1 MGDASHGSRGPH
13 PAFAHD
19 RTHPRQRVRG
29 GRRVARCWFDLIVK
43 KALAV
48 NISFASNRTVVVLT
62 TLALLSGC
70 SSVMDSDK
78 VNYKTEGGTKV
89 VPLDIPPDLTQLSRD
104 TRYVVPGSAVSAS
117 SMGVRTVAPAAAT
130 AAKQVNDVRIE
141 RDGKQRWLVVDRSAD
156 VVWPLVYAF
165 WKENGFQYVLEQQQL
180 GLLETEW
187 AENRAKIPQ
196 DFIRRS
202 LGKLLDGLYSSG
214 ERDKFRTR
222 IERNST
228 GGVDIFVTHRGMS
241 EEYKDQTK
249 TSTIWTPRPS
259 DPELEAEFLS
269 RLMLKLGV
277 SAQAATVATT
287 SAEVPPAKTTLT
299 TKGGATLLSI
309 PDSFDV
315 AWRRVGLAL
324 DRTGFT
330 VEDRDRAQGVYFVRY
345 VDVSAKDEKGFFS
358 KMFSSSNADTGPVKY
373 RIAVR
378 NSDAK
383 STEVTV
389 QNSAGTTE
397 NNAVTQRILKLLAD
411 DLR

>member
-1 MGDASHGSRGPH
+1 M
-13 PAFAHD
+13 
-19 RTHPRQRVRG
+19 
-29 GRRVARCWFDLIVK
+29 K
-43 KALAV
+43 
-48 NISFASNRTVVVLT
+48 ISFPQNRMAIALI

-70 SSVMDSDK
+70 SSLMDSDK

-89 VPLDIPPDLTQLSRD
+89 IALDIPPDLTQLTRD
-104 TRYVVPGSAVSAS
+104 TRYAVPGGPVTAS
-117 SMGVRTVAPAAAT
+117 SMGNRSVAPVAAT

-141 RDGKQRWLVVDRSAD
+141 RDGKQRWLVVNRPAE
-156 VVWPLVYAF
+156 VVWPIVQGF
-165 WKENGFQYVLEQQQL
+165 WKENGFEYVVEQQQL

-196 DFIRRS
+196 DIIRRT
-202 LGKLLDGLYSSG
+202 LGKVLDGLYSSG

-249 TSTIWTPRPS
+249 SGTIWVPRAN

-269 RLMLKLGV
+269 RLMIKLGV
-277 SAQAATVATT
+277 SADQAKPALLAQAAPVN
-287 SAEVPPAKTTLT
+287 KTALLT
-299 TKGGATLLSI
+299 KDNATLLNI

-315 AWRRVGLAL
+315 AWRRVGVAL

-330 VEDRDRAQGVYFVRY
+330 VEDRDRAQGLYFVRY
-345 VDVSAKDEKGFFS
+345 VDTAAQQEKGFFS
-358 KMFSSSNADTGPVKY
+358 KLFSASSAETGPVKY
-373 RIAVR
+373 RLAVR
-378 NSDAK
+378 NAGNA
-383 STEVTV
+383 TEVSV
-389 QNSAGTTE
+389 QNAAGQVE
-397 NNAVTQRILKLLAD
+397 NGPISQRILKLLAD

>member
-1 MGDASHGSRGPH
+1 
-13 PAFAHD
+13 
-19 RTHPRQRVRG
+19 
-29 GRRVARCWFDLIVK
+29 
-43 KALAV
+43 
-48 NISFASNRTVVVLT
+48 
-62 TLALLSGC
+62 
-70 SSVMDSDK
+70 MDGDK

-89 VPLDIPPDLTQLSRD
+89 VPLDIPPDLTQLTRD
-104 TRYVVPGSAVSAS
+104 TRYAVPGGAVTAS
-117 SMGVRTVAPAAAT
+117 SMGVRPVQTVATT

-141 RDGKQRWLVVDRSAD
+141 RDGKQRWLVVNRSAD
-156 VVWPLVYAF
+156 VVWPIVQGF
-165 WKENGFQYVLEQQQL
+165 WKENGFEYVIEQQQL

-196 DFIRRS
+196 DFIRRN
-202 LGKLLDGLYSSG
+202 LGKVLDGLYSSG

-241 EEYKDQTK
+241 EEYKDASK
-249 TSTIWTPRPS
+249 TSTIWQPRPS
-259 DPELEAEFLS
+259 DSELEAEFLS
-269 RLMLKLGV
+269 RLMIKLGV
-277 SAQAATVATT
+277 SAEQAKVSTT
-287 SAEVPPAKTTLT
+287 SPAAEQNKTVLT
-299 TKGGATLLSI
+299 TKGDATVLNI

-345 VDVSAKDEKGFFS
+345 VDTANKEEKGFFS
-358 KMFSSSNADTGPVKY
+358 KMFSSSKAETGPVKY

-378 NSDAK
+378 KTENAS
-383 STEVTV
+383 EVTV
-389 QNSAGTTE
+389 QNATGITE
-397 NNAVTQRILKLLAD
+397 NSPVSQRILKLLAD

>member
-1 MGDASHGSRGPH
+1 
-13 PAFAHD
+13 
-19 RTHPRQRVRG
+19 
-29 GRRVARCWFDLIVK
+29 VK
-43 KALAV
+43 SSLV
-48 NISFASNRTVVVLT
+48 LNRSAIALT
-62 TLALLSGC
+62 TLVLLSGC
-70 SSVMDSDK
+70 GAIMDGDK

-89 VPLDIPPDLTQLSRD
+89 VPLDIPPDLTQLTRD
-104 TRYVVPGSAVSAS
+104 TRYAVPGGPVTAS
-117 SMGVRTVAPAAAT
+117 SMGVRPVQAVAAT

-141 RDGKQRWLVVDRSAD
+141 RDGKQRWLVVNRSAEA
-156 VVWPLVYAF
+156 VWPIVQGF
-165 WKENGFQYVLEQQQL
+165 WKENGFEYVIEQQQL

-202 LGKLLDGLYSSG
+202 LGKVLDGLYSSG

-249 TSTIWTPRPS
+249 SGTLWVPRPS

-269 RLMLKLGV
+269 RLMVKLGV
-277 SAQAATVATT
+277 SAEQAKASTAA
-287 SAEVPPAKTTLT
+287 AEAVVTKTTLVT
-299 TKGGATLLSI
+299 QGDATLLNI

-345 VDVSAKDEKGFFS
+345 VDTATKEEKGFFS
-358 KMFSSSNADTGPVKY
+358 KMFSGSAPDAGPVKY

-378 NSDAK
+378 KKDSA
-383 STEVTV
+383 SEVTV
-389 QNSAGTTE
+389 QDAVGKTSNSP
-397 NNAVTQRILKLLAD
+397 VSQRILKLLAD

>member
-1 MGDASHGSRGPH
+1 
-13 PAFAHD
+13 
-19 RTHPRQRVRG
+19 
-29 GRRVARCWFDLIVK
+29 VK
-43 KALAV
+43 
-48 NISFASNRTVVVLT
+48 ISFVSNRTAVALT
-62 TLALLSGC
+62 TLMLLSGC
-70 SSVMDSDK
+70 GSLLGTDK

-89 VPLDIPPDLTQLSRD
+89 VPLDIPPDLTQLNRD
-104 TRYVVPGSAVSAS
+104 TRYAVPGGPVTASGMAV
-117 SMGVRTVAPAAAT
+117 RPAPSVAAT
-130 AAKQVNDVRIE
+130 AAKQINDVRIE
-141 RDGKQRWLVVDRSAD
+141 RDGKQRWLVVNRSAD
-156 VVWPLVYAF
+156 VVWPIVQEF
-165 WKENGFQYVLEQQQL
+165 WKENGFEYIIEQQQI

-202 LGKLLDGLYSSG
+202 LGKVLDGLYSSG

-241 EEYKDQTK
+241 EEYKDQSK
-249 TSTIWTPRPS
+249 SGTIWIPRPN

-269 RLMLKLGV
+269 RLMIKLGV
-277 SAQAATVATT
+277 SAEQAKATT
-287 SAEVPPAKTTLT
+287 SAAEAPANKTTLVT
-299 TKGGATLLSI
+299 QGDTSALNI

-345 VDVSAKDEKGFFS
+345 VDTVTKADKGFFS
-358 KMFSSSNADTGPVKY
+358 NMFSSKKEAGPVKY

-378 NSDAK
+378 KAANV
-383 STEVTV
+383 TEVTV
-389 QNSAGTTE
+389 QDAAGKTE
-397 NNAVTQRILKLLAD
+397 NTPVAQRILKLLAD

>member
-1 MGDASHGSRGPH
+1 M
-13 PAFAHD
+13 
-19 RTHPRQRVRG
+19 
-29 GRRVARCWFDLIVK
+29 K
-43 KALAV
+43 
-48 NISFASNRTVVVLT
+48 ISFASNRAAAALT
-62 TLALLSGC
+62 LLALLSGC
-70 SSVMDSDK
+70 GSIMDGDK

-89 VPLDIPPDLTQLSRD
+89 VPLDIPPDLTQLTRD
-104 TRYVVPGSAVSAS
+104 TRYVVPGGTVTAS
-117 SMGVRTVAPAAAT
+117 SMGVRPVQTVATT

-141 RDGKQRWLVVDRSAD
+141 RDGKQRWLVVNRSAD
-156 VVWPLVYAF
+156 VVWPIVQEF
-165 WKENGFQYVLEQQQL
+165 WKENGFTYTIEQQQL

-196 DFIRRS
+196 DFIRRN
-202 LGKLLDGLYSSG
+202 LGKVLDGLYSSG

-222 IERNST
+222 LERNAA

-249 TSTIWTPRPS
+249 SGTIWVPRPN

-269 RLMLKLGV
+269 RLMVKLGV
-277 SAQAATVATT
+277 SAEQAKVSTVAQE
-287 SAEVPPAKTTLT
+287 SVANKTALA
-299 TKGGATLLSI
+299 TKGDATWLNI

-330 VEDRDRAQGVYFVRY
+330 VEDRDRAQGLYFVRY
-345 VDVSAKDEKGFFS
+345 VDTTKEEKGFFS
-358 KMFSSSNADTGPVKY
+358 KMFSSTPAETGPVKY

-378 NSDAK
+378 KTDSA
-383 STEVTV
+383 TEVSV
-389 QNSAGTTE
+389 QNAAGKAE
-397 NNAVTQRILKLLAD
+397 NSPVAQRILKLLAD

>member
-1 MGDASHGSRGPH
+1 MKIS
-13 PAFAHD
+13 
-19 RTHPRQRVRG
+19 
-29 GRRVARCWFDLIVK
+29 IV
-43 KALAV
+43 
-48 NISFASNRTVVVLT
+48 SNRTAITLT
-62 TLALLSGC
+62 SLALLSGC
-70 SSVMDSDK
+70 GSLMDSDK

-89 VPLDIPPDLTQLSRD
+89 IALDIPPDLTQLTRD
-104 TRYVVPGSAVSAS
+104 TRYAVPGGPVTAS
-117 SMGVRTVAPAAAT
+117 SMGIRPAAPVAAT

-141 RDGKQRWLVVDRSAD
+141 RDGKQRWLVVNRPAEA
-156 VVWPLVYAF
+156 VWPIVQGF
-165 WKENGFQYVLEQQQL
+165 WKENGFEYVVEQQQL

-196 DFIRRS
+196 DFIRRT
-202 LGKLLDGLYSSG
+202 LGKVLDGLYSSG

-249 TSTIWTPRPS
+249 SGTIWVPRPS

-269 RLMLKLGV
+269 RLMVKLGV
-277 SAQAATVATT
+277 SAEQAKASTAPTEVAINKTALVTQGNATQ
-287 SAEVPPAKTTLT
+287 LN
-299 TKGGATLLSI
+299 I

-345 VDVSAKDEKGFFS
+345 VDTAPKEEKGFFS
-358 KMFSSSNADTGPVKY
+358 KLFSGSTPDTGPVKY

-378 NSDAK
+378 KTDNAS
-383 STEVTV
+383 EVTV
-389 QNSAGTTE
+389 QNADGKTE

>member
-1 MGDASHGSRGPH
+1 VKISLAST
-13 PAFAHD
+13 
-19 RTHPRQRVRG
+19 RTA
-29 GRRVARCWFDLIVK
+29 VA
-43 KALAV
+43 
-48 NISFASNRTVVVLT
+48 LT

-70 SSVMDSDK
+70 GSIMDGDK

-89 VPLDIPPDLTQLSRD
+89 VPLDIPPDLTQLNRD
-104 TRYVVPGSAVSAS
+104 TRYAVPGGPITAS
-117 SMGVRTVAPAAAT
+117 SMGIRPVATVAAT
-130 AAKQVNDVRIE
+130 AAKEVNDVRIE
-141 RDGKQRWLVVDRSAD
+141 RDGKQRWLIVNRSAD
-156 VVWPLVYAF
+156 LVWPIVQEF
-165 WKENGFQYVLEQQQL
+165 WKENGFTYVIEQQQL

-196 DFIRRS
+196 DFVRRT
-202 LGKLLDGLYSSG
+202 LGKVLDGLYSSS

-222 IERNST
+222 IERNNS

-241 EEYKDQTK
+241 EEFKDQSK

-269 RLMLKLGV
+269 RLMIKLGV
-277 SAQAATVATT
+277 SAEQAKSGITAQEIA
-287 SAEVPPAKTTLT
+287 ANKTQLVS
-299 TKGGATLLSI
+299 KSGATLLSI

-345 VDVSAKDEKGFFS
+345 VDTASKEEKGFFS
-358 KMFSSSNADTGPVKY
+358 RMFSSSKSDTGPVKY

-378 NSDAK
+378 KVDNTS
-383 STEVTV
+383 EVTV
-389 QNSAGTTE
+389 QNAAGTIE
-397 NNAVTQRILKLLAD
+397 NSPISQRILKLLAD

>member
-1 MGDASHGSRGPH
+1 MKIS
-13 PAFAHD
+13 
-19 RTHPRQRVRG
+19 
-29 GRRVARCWFDLIVK
+29 I
-43 KALAV
+43 AL
-48 NISFASNRTVVVLT
+48 NRTAVTLT
-62 TLALLSGC
+62 SLVLLSGC
-70 SSVMDSDK
+70 SSIMDGDK

-89 VPLDIPPDLTQLSRD
+89 IALDIPPDLTQLNRD
-104 TRYVVPGSAVSAS
+104 TRYAVPGGPVTASGMAVRP
-117 SMGVRTVAPAAAT
+117 MPTVAAT

-141 RDGKQRWLVVDRSAD
+141 RDGKQRWLVINRSAD
-156 VVWPLVYAF
+156 AVWPIVQEF
-165 WKENGFQYVLEQQQL
+165 WKENGFTFVIEQQQL

-202 LGKLLDGLYSSG
+202 LGKVLDGLYSSG

-222 IERNST
+222 IERNNT
-228 GGVDIFVTHRGMS
+228 GGVDVFVTHRGMS
-241 EEYKDQTK
+241 EEYKDQSK
-249 TSTIWTPRPS
+249 TSTIWAPRPN

-269 RLMLKLGV
+269 RLMVKLGV
-277 SAQAATVATT
+277 SVEQAKAGITPQEIA
-287 SAEVPPAKTTLT
+287 ANKTTLV
-299 TKGGATLLSI
+299 TKGDATLLNI

-345 VDVSAKDEKGFFS
+345 VDTASKEEKGFFS
-358 KMFSSSNADTGPVKY
+358 KMFSSSKSDAGPVKY

-378 NSDAK
+378 KTDKA
-383 STEVTV
+383 TEVIV
-389 QNSAGTTE
+389 QNAAGETE
-397 NNAVTQRILKLLAD
+397 NSPVSQRILKLLAE

>member
-1 MGDASHGSRGPH
+1 M
-13 PAFAHD
+13 
-19 RTHPRQRVRG
+19 
-29 GRRVARCWFDLIVK
+29 K
-43 KALAV
+43 
-48 NISFASNRTVVVLT
+48 ISFTLNRTAVALT

-70 SSVMDSDK
+70 SSILDGDK

-89 VPLDIPPDLTQLSRD
+89 VPLDIPPDLSQLNRDSRF
-104 TRYVVPGSAVSAS
+104 VVPGGPVTASGMAV
-117 SMGVRTVAPAAAT
+117 RPTPTVAAT

-141 RDGKQRWLVVDRSAD
+141 RDGKQRWLVVNRSAD
-156 VVWPLVYAF
+156 VVWPIVQGF
-165 WKENGFQYVLEQQQL
+165 WKENGFEYTLEQQQL

-202 LGKLLDGLYSSG
+202 LGKVLDGIYSSG

-228 GGVDIFVTHRGMS
+228 GGVDIFVTHRGMI
-241 EEYKDQTK
+241 EEFKDQTK
-249 TSTIWTPRPS
+249 TGTFWTARPS

-269 RLMLKLGV
+269 RLMIKLGV
-277 SAQAATVATT
+277 SAEQAKAGLSTQETVA
-287 SAEVPPAKTTLT
+287 VKTTLT
-299 TKGGATLLSI
+299 TKGDATLLSI

-345 VDVSAKDEKGFFS
+345 VDTPTQEEKGFFS
-358 KMFSSSNADTGPVKY
+358 KMFSSSKTDAGPVKY

-378 NSDAK
+378 KTSNA
-383 STEVTV
+383 TEVTV
-389 QNSAGTTE
+389 QNAAGSTE
-397 NNAVTQRILKLLAD
+397 NSPISQRILKLLAD

>member
-1 MGDASHGSRGPH
+1 
-13 PAFAHD
+13 
-19 RTHPRQRVRG
+19 
-29 GRRVARCWFDLIVK
+29 VK
-43 KALAV
+43 
-48 NISFASNRTVVVLT
+48 ISFASNRTAVALI
-62 TLALLSGC
+62 TLVLLSGC
-70 SSVMDSDK
+70 SSIMDGDK

-89 VPLDIPPDLTQLSRD
+89 VPLDIPPDLTQLTRD
-104 TRYVVPGSAVSAS
+104 TRYVVPGGPVTASGMAVRPAP
-117 SMGVRTVAPAAAT
+117 TVAAT

-141 RDGKQRWLVVDRSAD
+141 RDGKQRWLVVNRSAD
-156 VVWPLVYAF
+156 AVWPIVQEF
-165 WKENGFQYVLEQQQL
+165 WKENGFIYVIEQQQL

-196 DFIRRS
+196 DFIRRN
-202 LGKLLDGLYSSG
+202 LGKVLDGLYSSG

-241 EEYKDQTK
+241 EEYKDQSK
-249 TSTIWTPRPS
+249 TSTIWAPRPS

-269 RLMLKLGV
+269 RLMVKLGV
-277 SAQAATVATT
+277 SADQAKVSITQQEIAA
-287 SAEVPPAKTTLT
+287 SKTTLVNKSDAT
-299 TKGGATLLSI
+299 TLNI

-345 VDVSAKDEKGFFS
+345 VDTAAKEEKGFFS
-358 KMFSSSNADTGPVKY
+358 KMFSKSTPETGPVKY
-373 RIAVR
+373 RIALR
-378 NSDAK
+378 KTETA
-383 STEVTV
+383 TEVIV
-389 QNSAGTTE
+389 QDAAGKTE
-397 NNAVTQRILKLLAD
+397 NSPVAQRILKLLAD